1 MPVIQRDSS
10 GGWTWT
16 RPTGSPSCSASQ
28 ALAGRT
34 ARAAWVSA
42 RTSSS
47 VAGRRMA
54 AEQRV
59 VADHAHLELGHDVEV
74 GGPGLADDQA
84 LAPGR
89 AGNGGLGPGRACR
102 DHGDGLQPVAQQR
115 RHTADVAGRP
125 GDHRR
130 GVVGASPGQVGQVIA
145 PLPYQVVEGGGRVGL
160 AQPRDQREPVRRTP
174 GLAQRAGLD
183 MLVTAG
189 RQPGRAAVGPG
200 GHERRRASLG
210 EFSPGRQQPVQ
221 PLPAAAHRAVD
232 LVDRVPDDPGHCR
245 ASDISRPPPHGA
257 TALPR
262 FATHYTVPGNDH

>member
-47 VAGRRMA
+47 V
-54 AEQRV
+54 
-59 VADHAHLELGHDVEV
+59 
-74 GGPGLADDQA
+74 
-84 LAPGR
+84 
-89 AGNGGLGPGRACR
+89 
-102 DHGDGLQPVAQQR
+102 
-115 RHTADVAGRP
+115 
-125 GDHRR
+125 
-130 GVVGASPGQVGQVIA
+130 IA

-160 AQPRDQREPVRRTP
+160 AQPRDQREAVRRTP

-221 PLPAAAHRAVD
+221 TLPAAAHRAVD
-232 LVDRVPDDPGHCR
+232 LVDRVPDDPGHRR